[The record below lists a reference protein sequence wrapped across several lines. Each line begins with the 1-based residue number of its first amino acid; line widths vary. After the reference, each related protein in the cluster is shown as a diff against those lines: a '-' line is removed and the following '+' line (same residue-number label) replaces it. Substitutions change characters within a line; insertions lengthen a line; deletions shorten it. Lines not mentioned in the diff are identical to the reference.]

1 MTILIG
7 LYQQERGLGLGGVLR
22 DRRRPSSWALR
33 MSEDHMQ
40 AGWTQGVSS
49 RGKHVGMLR
58 ELKIIPPPRLNVGD
72 GVVEADGG
80 QGWAGGVFCRLR
92 LRGYKEPAPGG

>member
-1 MTILIG
+1 
-7 LYQQERGLGLGGVLR
+7 
-22 DRRRPSSWALR
+22 